1 MNLYATA
8 RKLQRALLQRGRT
21 IKINQSQIWFDET
34 ERMATKYTVLERQ
47 MVNGKKKD
55 SVLIESF
62 RLEEIVK
69 FLADL
74 YKGGES

>member
-8 RKLQRALLQRGRT
+8 RKLQRALIQQGRM
-21 IKINQSQIWFDET
+21 IKINQSQIWFEET
-34 ERMATKYTVLERQ
+34 ERMGTKYTVLERQ
-47 MVNGKKKD
+47 TVKGKKKD
-55 SVLIESF
+55 TVLIESF

>member
-1 MNLYATA
+1 MNLYALA
-8 RKLQRALLQRGRT
+8 RKLQRALIQKGRT
-21 IKINQSQIWFDET
+21 IKINQSQIWLEET
-34 ERMATKYTVLERQ
+34 EKMATKYIVLERQ
-47 MVNGKKKD
+47 TVNGKKKD
-55 SVLIESF
+55 TVLIESF